1 MIKTIITMVVT
12 AIAGLV
18 GYLVSDSFRE
28 RLAQKQR
35 DKIASE
41 VARGDEA
48 AVNARIGRFRALGP
62 WVLLAL
68 VVIVGCAVSRTCYVR
83 EQDKVTAI
91 RPGETYSNATE
102 AVEWVVPRT
111 VMTQLVIANAG
122 LRYHRLRSGGLARLN
137 RANPAASWRGGLI
150 RRGGRERS
158 L

>member
-41 VARGDEA
+41 VARGHEA
-48 AVNARIGRFRALGP
+48 AVNARIGRFRSVVP
-62 WVLLAL
+62 WVVVALL
-68 VVIVGCAVSRTCYVR
+68 IIGGCAVTRTVYVKER
-83 EQDKVTAI
+83 DKVTAI
-91 RPGETYSNATE
+91 SPGETYSNATE

-111 VMTQLVIANAG
+111 VMTQLVIANEG
-122 LRYHRLRSGGLARLN
+122 LR
-137 RANPAASWRGGLI
+137 
-150 RRGGRERS
+150 
-158 L
+158 

>member
-12 AIAGLV
+12 AIAGLI

-28 RLAQKQR
+28 RLAQRQR
-35 DKIASE
+35 DKIAEE

-62 WVLLAL
+62 WVVAALL
-68 VVIVGCAVSRTCYVR
+68 VIGGCAVTRTVYVK

-111 VMTQLVIANAG
+111 VMTQLVIANEG
-122 LRYHRLRSGGLARLN
+122 LK
-137 RANPAASWRGGLI
+137 
-150 RRGGRERS
+150 
-158 L
+158 

>member
-48 AVNARIGRFRALGP
+48 AVNARIGRFRSVVP
-62 WVLLAL
+62 WVITALL
-68 VVIVGCAVSRTCYVR
+68 IIGGCAVSRTVYVK
-83 EQDKVTAI
+83 EQDKVTAL
-91 RPGETYSNATE
+91 RPGATYSNATE
-102 AVEWVVPRT
+102 AVEWVVPRS
-111 VMTQLVIANAG
+111 VMTQLVIANEG
-122 LRYHRLRSGGLARLN
+122 LR
-137 RANPAASWRGGLI
+137 
-150 RRGGRERS
+150 
-158 L
+158 

>member
-1 MIKTIITMVVT
+1 MCLRRPSAYGTIVFRPACVPKKGIEMIKTIVTMVVT

-48 AVNARIGRFRALGP
+48 AVNARLGRFRSVVP
-62 WVLLAL
+62 WVVITLL
-68 VVIVGCAVSRTCYVR
+68 IIGGCAVTRTVYVK
-83 EQDKVTAI
+83 EQDRVTAL
-91 RPGETYSNATE
+91 RPGEVYSNATD

-111 VMTQLVIANAG
+111 VMTQLVIANEG
-122 LRYHRLRSGGLARLN
+122 L
-137 RANPAASWRGGLI
+137 
-150 RRGGRERS
+150 
-158 L
+158 

>member
-1 MIKTIITMVVT
+1 MIKTIVTMVVT

-48 AVNARIGRFRALGP
+48 AVNARLGRFRSVVP
-62 WVLLAL
+62 WVVIALL
-68 VVIVGCAVSRTCYVR
+68 IIGGCAVTRTVYVKER
-83 EQDKVTAI
+83 DKVTALK
-91 RPGETYSNATE
+91 PGATYSNATD

-111 VMTQLVIANAG
+111 VMTQLVIANEG
-122 LRYHRLRSGGLARLN
+122 LR
-137 RANPAASWRGGLI
+137 
-150 RRGGRERS
+150 
-158 L
+158 

>member
-1 MIKTIITMVVT
+1 MIKTILTMIVT

-28 RLAQKQR
+28 RLAQRQR
-35 DKIASE
+35 DRIADE

-48 AVNARIGRFRALGP
+48 AVNARIGRFRSFAP
-62 WVLLAL
+62 WVIIALL
-68 VVIVGCAVSRTCYVR
+68 IIGGCAVTRACYVR

-111 VMTQLVIANAG
+111 VMTQLVIANEG
-122 LRYHRLRSGGLARLN
+122 LR
-137 RANPAASWRGGLI
+137 
-150 RRGGRERS
+150 
-158 L
+158 

>member
-48 AVNARIGRFRALGP
+48 AVNARIGRFRSFAP
-62 WVLLAL
+62 WVFTALL
-68 VVIVGCAVSRTCYVR
+68 IIGGCAVT
-83 EQDKVTAI
+83 
-91 RPGETYSNATE
+91 
-102 AVEWVVPRT
+102 RT
-111 VMTQLVIANAG
+111 VYDEKGDDDPRRKGAEAPDPSVDRRLVATGDLGRDLVALP
-122 LRYHRLRSGGLARLN
+122 LRLSFAVGG
-137 RANPAASWRGGLI
+137 
-150 RRGGRERS
+150 
-158 L
+158 